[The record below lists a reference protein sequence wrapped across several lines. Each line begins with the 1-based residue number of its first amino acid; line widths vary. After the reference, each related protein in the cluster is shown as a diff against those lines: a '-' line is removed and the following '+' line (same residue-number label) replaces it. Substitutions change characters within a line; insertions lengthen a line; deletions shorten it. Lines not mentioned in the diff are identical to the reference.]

1 MDALVR
7 PHLRRHHAGGR
18 DGAGRLHGRPRHG
31 QRARVAPPRRGSAAG
46 LREARAPDRGHGAPD
61 AAAPA
66 RPALGLRH
74 PGRAARPHRLRR
86 VGGDR
91 DPRRLRAA
99 AAHDPARCDGAARR
113 RVPGAV
119 GPRRSP
125 GFRTP
130 LPAEHARRRRGGGA
144 RSLRARSGAG
154 SARNARRRRDGQ
166 PVDRKRGA
174 ALGARR
180 PGGPRLPSRRRR
192 TARRACAS
200 AAAVS
205 SSPSRRAPRP
215 SASKC
220 CGRARTRS

>member
-1 MDALVR
+1 MRSFGLIF
-7 PHLRRHHAGGR
+7 GGTTQ
-18 DGAGRLHGRPRHG
+18 A
-31 QRARVAPPRRGSAAG
+31 VAMVLAVYMAG
-46 LREARAPDRGHGAPD
+46 LATGAARSCRAGASADPLLAYAKLEAADRRHGAPD

-66 RPALGLRH
+66 RPALGLR
-74 PGRAARPHRLRR
+74 PPWSRDSASHRLRR

-99 AAHDPARCDGAARR
+99 AAHDPARRDGAARR

-154 SARNARRRRDGQ
+154 SARNTRRRRGGQ

-174 ALGARR
+174 ALGARHS
-180 PGGPRLPSRRRR
+180 GGRASPAGGAGRRG
-192 TARRACAS
+192 
-200 AAAVS
+200 
-205 SSPSRRAPRP
+205 PPAPRP
-215 SASKC
+215 RRSELAFASGAATFGSRC
-220 CGRARTRS
+220 CGRGRTRS